1 MSTNCSSELITF
13 KDESN
18 KKYNNKGNTH
28 ANFYLVRSKTPM
40 KTITQNHNNQKF
52 YYKNNFYIEFP
63 QEKRIKPEHLDREKL
78 NLYNFKFQNEEGAME
93 EHNSNL
99 FLE

>member
-18 KKYNNKGNTH
+18 KKYNNKGNTN

-52 YYKNNFYIEFP
+52 YYKTTFILNFHKKKE
-63 QEKRIKPEHLDREKL
+63 
-78 NLYNFKFQNEEGAME
+78 
-93 EHNSNL
+93 
-99 FLE
+99 